1 MMIDVVL
8 TSSELPSVIPVELPA
23 GTQIVVE
30 AQVLTSD
37 VDRTIAEVQARDRQQ
52 QSMTNSANL
61 PPPSMVGGMSGNG
74 GMMMMERSQPM
85 RTLFCRKCEG
95 HGQQVV
101 LKGHASSCPFNNCSC
116 KTCANVMSMRANAI
130 IRRYRTRTTECGL
143 VLKPVHFKNGNT
155 RLRVFPKFI
164 SEEECLPI
172 PTDKAAQQA
181 AALLAAAQGKS
192 ASITPPSND
201 IPSPKSS
208 IIGNLFNNNGIDVPT
223 QNFNNSQRMSSED
236 VTPLCKTNSMRN
248 LTKRPGIVEE
258 DCNSPPKR
266 AHSHSPVMMDTS
278 LPPSSSSNNLQNYGN
293 NCNGDFGA
301 NLSLLTADS
310 RTTSTQSLP
319 FASLSFAPPPT
330 TVVTTSPI
338 MTPSMASNSSMLD
351 LLLKHQQNP
360 NTDLIALLTQ
370 NNLLPTPNSQTG
382 QNYGN
387 NMFMQM
393 QQPPQQQQQ
402 QQQQQIPT
410 TQSNMQINDTVTL
423 FSLLQTQQHAFNLQN
438 GLLPTTNP
446 SISNYSN
453 VSPMYAGQL
462 GSQSG
467 SAFTFPS
474 NVGTVRRNSS
484 DTENQLMTSS
494 ENIFNDVNKKA
505 ERFTDFLML
514 SPEGRARL
522 NETKFQRFLKTV
534 RELEKQMLH
543 DDDEEAN
550 NTTQAYY

>member
-1 MMIDVVL
+1 MSNVVL
-8 TSSELPSVIPVELPA
+8 TSSEHTSVIPVELPA

-37 VDRTIAEVQARDRQQ
+37 IDRTIAEVQASDNRHN
-52 QSMTNSANL
+52 QSMTNAANL
-61 PPPSMVGGMSGNG
+61 PPPSMVGGLSNNSG
-74 GMMMMERSQPM
+74 MMERSQPM

-164 SEEECLPI
+164 SEEECLSI

-181 AALLAAAQGKS
+181 ALLAAQGKS
-192 ASITPPSND
+192 ASITPPSGD

-223 QNFNNSQRMSSED
+223 QNYNTQRGNSMAAEE

-248 LTKRPGIVEE
+248 LTKRPGIIED

-278 LPPSSSSNNLQNYGN
+278 IPPSSSAHNLQSYGN
-293 NCNGDFGA
+293 QNGDIGA
-301 NLSLLTADS
+301 NLSLLNEDS

-319 FASLSFAPPPT
+319 FASLSFAPPAS

-338 MTPSMASNSSMLD
+338 ITPSMASNSSMLD

-370 NNLLPTPNSQTG
+370 NNLLSTPNSQTG

-393 QQPPQQQQQ
+393 QPQQQSQQ
-402 QQQQQIPT
+402 QQTPT
-410 TQSNMQINDTVTL
+410 TQSNIQINDTVTL

-438 GLLPTTNP
+438 GLLPTNP
-446 SISNYSN
+446 PISSYSN

-462 GSQSG
+462 GSQP
-467 SAFTFPS
+467 AFTFGNSS
-474 NVGTVRRNSS
+474 NVGIVRRNSS
-484 DTENQLMTSS
+484 DTENQLITSS
-494 ENIFNDVNKKA
+494 ENIFNDVNKKS

-522 NETKFQRFLKTV
+522 SETKFQRFLKTV

-543 DDDEEAN
+543 DDDEET
-550 NTTQAYY
+550 NTPQAYY

>member
-1 MMIDVVL
+1 MAQIPDVVL

-37 VDRTIAEVQARDRQQ
+37 VDRTIAEVQARDRHQ
-52 QSMTNSANL
+52 QSMTNAANL

-74 GMMMMERSQPM
+74 VGMMERSQPM

-192 ASITPPSND
+192 ASITPPSGD
-201 IPSPKSS
+201 IPSPKNS

-223 QNFNNSQRMSSED
+223 QNFNTSQRNMTSEE
-236 VTPLCKTNSMRN
+236 VAPLCKTNSMRN
-248 LTKRPGIVEE
+248 LTKRPGVVEE

-278 LPPSSSSNNLQNYGN
+278 LPPSSSSNNLQSYN
-293 NCNGDFGA
+293 NHNGDLGA

-319 FASLSFAPPPT
+319 FASLSFAPPPST
-330 TVVTTSPI
+330 ITTTSPI

-370 NNLLPTPNSQTG
+370 NNLLPTPNSHTG
-382 QNYGN
+382 HQNYGN

-393 QQPPQQQQQ
+393 QQQQQPHHQQ
-402 QQQQQIPT
+402 TPT
-410 TQSNMQINDTVTL
+410 TQSNMQMNDTVTL

-438 GLLPTTNP
+438 GLLPTPNP
-446 SISNYSN
+446 PISNYSN

-462 GSQSG
+462 GSQQ

-474 NVGTVRRNSS
+474 NIGTVRRNSS

-543 DDDEEAN
+543 DDDEET
-550 NTTQAYY
+550 NTPQAYY